1 MLYVLSPQSCRTL
14 WPVDCSPPG
23 SSVHGD
29 SPGKNTEWVAMPF
42 SRGSSWPRDRTRVSC
57 IGFFTSW
64 ATRETLKK
72 RASGVKNWAR
82 ETTLLHVISLPLST
96 LKQVRRPGCREG
108 RILTQGHTATRWW
121 SCSLNPGSHGFQSL
135 HIKTR
140 YCFRPS
146 LSTG

>member
-1 MLYVLSPQSCRTL
+1 MCLVLSHVGLCDL
-14 WPVDCSPPG
+14 WTVAHQAPLSMG
-23 SSVHGD
+23 ILQARIL
-29 SPGKNTEWVAMPF
+29 EWVAMPF